1 MTFWTR
7 RPDNRVRARAD
18 AHLHDQT
25 LEVRRS
31 SSRCYRPHNPSR
43 IQGLTASSRSSISSA
58 SAVAGAMAADVL
70 DGFVVR
76 QGMADLRRAR
86 DAWVRVE
93 YEIAKRTAAIAD
105 KQTYEPGYTK
115 TMLDSLVELVAAT
128 AQLQDAAGRFVA
140 SGPPLSP
147 KRRWLQFWRRG
158 SEGTPSKPHDSIE
171 GDAAIQT

>member
-1 MTFWTR
+1 M
-7 RPDNRVRARAD
+7 
-18 AHLHDQT
+18 
-25 LEVRRS
+25 
-31 SSRCYRPHNPSR
+31 
-43 IQGLTASSRSSISSA
+43 
-58 SAVAGAMAADVL
+58 
-70 DGFVVR
+70 
-76 QGMADLRRAR
+76 
-86 DAWVRVE
+86 RVE

-105 KQTYEPGYTK
+105 KQTYEPGDTK